1 MRYTAVAIA
10 VLCALFFR
18 AFLVSV
24 YKVPSQSMA
33 PTILSGDFVLSSQ
46 VSYGFRF
53 PWSSE
58 ILSPNL
64 PQRGDLVIYIKDSKV
79 FIRRVL
85 ALPGEKVEVVN
96 GQLSIDSKSCQ
107 MQPEGSS
114 DDPHFVQTEDCL
126 GSHHLIVQS
135 DQSQITFESAHLRNK
150 QFLVV
155 ADNRMLEAGQN
166 VAEIIEF
173 DQIIGKPLLIWMS
186 FSSTRDF
193 ISDST
198 GFRWNRILT
207 KPL

>member
-33 PTILSGDFVLSSQ
+33 PTILSGDFVLASQ

-53 PWSSE
+53 PWSTE
-58 ILSPNL
+58 ILSPDL
-64 PQRGDLVIYIKDSKV
+64 PHRGDLVIYIKDSKV

-107 MQPEGSS
+107 TLSAEVPEL
-114 DDPHFVQTEDCL
+114 HFVQSEDCL
-126 GSHHLIVQS
+126 GSRHLIVQS
-135 DQSQITFESAHLRNK
+135 DQSQLTFEPAHLRNK

-186 FSSTRDF
+186 FSSTRDY